1 MKGKNYDYKE
11 AYNKNLTAKAR
22 LHYLENARNDQD
34 SPNNMCS
41 PAHYG
46 DSPLNQFGSL
56 ASIASGFANQQDQQ
70 QQSIGTTGG
79 ALSNAMAGVMNTG
92 QNPGA
97 TSTTSGALAGA
108 TPNAGML
115 SGVNT
120 QGGGD
125 VESRITALEQNAPSN
140 TLGNAKPVFNSQA
153 QRAAQGIY
161 GSVNQRQSALCQRS
175 YSKTPNNNEPDT
187 YPDRLNTG
195 GKTQDEVITEADKD
209 TSVKGYKRSSFVRD
223 SINQAN
229 KKIDKAIYNL
239 KNPKMKMT
247 QTFGKIKKI

>member
-1 MKGKNYDYKE
+1 M
-11 AYNKNLTAKAR
+11 AKCSKCSSPVCKCGP
-22 LHYLENARNDQD
+22 LHY
-34 SPNNMCS
+34 
-41 PAHYG
+41 
-46 DSPLNQFGSL
+46 SPLNQFGSL
-56 ASIASGFANQQDQQ
+56 ASVASGLANQQDQQ

-79 ALSNAMAGVMNTG
+79 ALSSAMAGVMNTG
-92 QNPGA
+92 QTPSA

-140 TLGNAKPVFNSQA
+140 TLGNAKPVFNA
-153 QRAAQGIY
+153 QTQQAAQGIY
-161 GSVNQRQSALCQRS
+161 GDVNQRQSAVGASALFQRTS
-175 YSKTPNNNEPDT
+175 IPDNDEPTT
-187 YPDRLNTG
+187 YDDRLNFKG
-195 GKTQDEVITEADKD
+195 ETQSQIINKADRSN
-209 TSVKGYKRSSFVRD
+209 SVERSVFVRD
-223 SINQAN
+223 SIKEAN

>member
-56 ASIASGFANQQDQQ
+56 ASIASGFANQQQ
-70 QQSIGTTGG
+70 QQSTGTTGG
-79 ALSNAMAGVMNTG
+79 ALSNAMAGVLNTG
-92 QNPGA
+92 QPSSA

-115 SGVNT
+115 SGVDT

-153 QRAAQGIY
+153 QQAAQGIY
-161 GSVNQRQSALCQRS
+161 GSVNQRQSALCQITS
-175 YSKTPNNNEPDT
+175 TPDNDEPTT
-187 YPDRLNTG
+187 YDDRLNFKG
-195 GKTQDEVITEADKD
+195 ETQSQIINKADKSN
-209 TSVKGYKRSSFVRD
+209 SVERSEFVRD
-223 SINQAN
+223 SIKVAN
-229 KKIDKAIYNL
+229 KRIDKAIDNL

>member
-1 MKGKNYDYKE
+1 MAKGGQKDHSGMNKETYDRHY
-11 AYNKNLTAKAR
+11 AANKYQGG
-22 LHYLENARNDQD
+22 HHGVEG
-34 SPNNMCS
+34 S

-56 ASIASGFANQQDQQ
+56 ASIASGFANQQQ
-70 QQSIGTTGG
+70 QQSTGTTAG

-92 QNPGA
+92 QPPSA
-97 TSTTSGALAGA
+97 TSTTSGALASA

-140 TLGNAKPVFNSQA
+140 TLGNAKPVFSPQA
-153 QRAAQGIY
+153 QQAAQGVY
-161 GSVNQRQSALCQRS
+161 GSVNQRQSALCQRTS
-175 YSKTPNNNEPDT
+175 TPDNNEPDT
-187 YPDRLNTG
+187 YSDRLNTG

-209 TSVKGYKRSSFVRD
+209 TSVEGYKRSSFVRD

-229 KKIDKAIYNL
+229 TRIDKAIYNL

>member
-1 MKGKNYDYKE
+1 M
-11 AYNKNLTAKAR
+11 AKCSKCSSPVCKCGP
-22 LHYLENARNDQD
+22 LHY
-34 SPNNMCS
+34 
-41 PAHYG
+41 
-46 DSPLNQFGSL
+46 SPLNQFGSL
-56 ASIASGFANQQDQQ
+56 ASVASGLANQQDQQ

-79 ALSNAMAGVMNTG
+79 ALSNAAASVMNTG
-92 QNPGA
+92 QPPSA

-125 VESRITALEQNAPSN
+125 VESRITSLEQNAPSN

-153 QRAAQGIY
+153 QQAAQGIY
-161 GSVNQRQSALCQRS
+161 GGVDQRQNSVGASALFQRS

-209 TSVKGYKRSSFVRD
+209 TSVKGYNRSGFVRD

-229 KKIDKAIYNL
+229 TRIDKVIYNL
-239 KNPKMKMT
+239 KNPKKAMSVT
-247 QTFGKIKKI
+247 RGKIKKI

>member
-1 MKGKNYDYKE
+1 MN
-11 AYNKNLTAKAR
+11 
-22 LHYLENARNDQD
+22 
-34 SPNNMCS
+34 SPNKMS
-41 PAHYG
+41 FFR
-46 DSPLNQFGSL
+46 DSLR
-56 ASIASGFANQQDQQ
+56 AV
-70 QQSIGTTGG
+70 QSTSDTSTTGTTGG
-79 ALSNAMAGVMNTG
+79 ALSNAAAGVMNTG
-92 QNPGA
+92 QTPGA
-97 TSTTSGALAGA
+97 TSSISGALAGA
-108 TPNAGML
+108 TPNAGMLSGVDQASGVTGGLMQDASAGML

-187 YPDRLNTG
+187 YPDRLNTE
-195 GKTQDEVITEADKD
+195 GKTQDQVITEADKD
-209 TSVKGYKRSSFVRD
+209 TSVEGYKRSSFVRD

-229 KKIDKAIYNL
+229 TRIDKAIYNL

-247 QTFGKIKKI
+247 QNFDQIKKI

>member
-1 MKGKNYDYKE
+1 MKGKNDDYKE

-56 ASIASGFANQQDQQ
+56 ASIASGFANQQP

-79 ALSNAMAGVMNTG
+79 ALSNAMASVMNTG
-92 QNPGA
+92 QTPSA

-153 QRAAQGIY
+153 QQAAQGIY
-161 GSVNQRQSALCQRS
+161 GSVDQRQNSVGASPIFQ
-175 YSKTPNNNEPDT
+175 KNQFGNTKEEQAK
-187 YPDRLNTG
+187 LN
-195 GKTQDEVITEADKD
+195 
-209 TSVKGYKRSSFVRD
+209 S
-223 SINQAN
+223 AN
-229 KKIDKAIYNL
+229 KSKQEKFKNEYNNYKTAVYDK
-239 KNPKMKMT
+239 KNWEETENDFGFAGKEYPKQRT
-247 QTFGKIKKI
+247 LDSLRTVYRNKK